1 MPTREASASEYAL
14 EKTPGLGP
22 LARRSGGGT
31 AAVVLAG
38 LAVYTHRRTGAAEV
52 TVGYRS
58 GTNTVEIRVT
68 VAAGHDFRAI
78 VAQVGARLRQRTPGG
93 AGECPTAVQ
102 HDDGWRIGVPEAELP
117 VFTRLFTRL
126 VAEPATPVAR
136 VDLTTDEER
145 ARILRRGGPGR
156 DRDAYATT
164 LTGFE
169 AVARRSPEAVALV
182 CGAESVTY
190 GELDIRANRLARGL
204 IRHGVAPD
212 TVVGVAM
219 ARSVEAIVAV
229 YAVLK
234 AGGAYLPL
242 EPGHPAERLER
253 ILTVARPVLVLSTR
267 DDGFTSDMVPV
278 HYLGEPGD
286 EDGDGTP
293 LRDAERRAPLRPG
306 NIAYLMFTSGSTG
319 VPKGVAVPH
328 AAVVDHLG
336 WMSEHIGLD
345 ESDTVLQKTP
355 VTFDVSIWELFW
367 PLGIGATLAIAPPS
381 AHTDPAELTRV
392 IIAHAVSTLQFVPS
406 TLSNHLNVVSD
417 FPACV
422 RRVLTIGETL
432 TPALAHRFGAAT
444 PARLHNL
451 YGPTE
456 ATGAVTE
463 YPVSVRDS
471 VSIPIG
477 SVASTT
483 RAYVLDSRLRPV
495 PDGLPGELYLAGAQL
510 ARCYQSDPAR
520 TADRFVADPF
530 DRGARLYRTGDIVR
544 WNAATEL
551 LEYQGRADFQVKR
564 HGVRIELGE
573 VEAALSACAT
583 VAQAVAT
590 LRPDGRLL
598 GYVVP
603 VAGATCTAETLR
615 TELSR
620 ALPAAMIPDDIVV
633 LDAFPATAAGK
644 VDRAALPEPVQ
655 PHTPYRAPSTPVE
668 QTVAEVFAQ
677 VLGRERVGV
686 DESFFALGGDSVM
699 SILLVSRAKSRGV
712 YFTPAQVFEQRTVAG
727 LAAIATTGAPDR
739 AVLAELPG
747 GGVGE
752 MPPTPAVLALVE
764 RAESGGVR
772 FDRYAQHMVLDLPVG
787 ITEITL
793 RRVIGAVAEH
803 HDMLRARLYRDAG
816 GEWRLF
822 ADAPESFDPA
832 AVLSRVYISTADDAE
847 EAAILAR
854 ETEAAID
861 RLDPANGTV
870 LHCVWLDRGAGE
882 RGGRLVVVIHH
893 IAVDGVSWRVLIPDF
908 VAAWAQLES
917 GRSPRLPAAG
927 TSMRR
932 WAHSL
937 REQADG
943 AQCLAEVE
951 QWRALLRGPDPL
963 FTDRPLDP
971 RIDVSS
977 TVRRITVELDETTTS
992 AVVTALPPRY
1002 RTDTNTILLTAV
1014 TVAMVAWRGH
1024 SSSAVPIRMEG
1035 HGRHPDLVPGADLS
1049 RTVGWFTAAYP
1060 CRIDLDGIDTV
1071 DAIAGGPALADAVK
1085 TVKEQVLS
1093 VPGAG
1098 IGYGLLRYF
1107 GTDAA
1112 SELPAETT
1120 QLSFTYLGAISA
1132 ANGPWLPA
1140 ALTNTPHPVDSG
1152 FPADAS
1158 IAIDTAVIG
1167 DRLTAGFSF
1176 PDTLIGHERVRAF
1189 ADLFGT
1195 VLRTLGRHAAD
1206 PAAGGWT
1213 PSDFAP
1219 TGLGQSE
1226 IDRWERRYGRLSD
1239 IRALT
1244 PIQEKFAELAP
1255 TDPGAA
1261 EIHTLQVVLTCTG
1274 TPDLARL
1281 RAAAQYVVDRH
1292 SSLRAAFVRDGG
1304 GRWRQ
1309 LVTATAP
1316 IEVREV
1322 DLRERGTEFD
1332 DILAEEQVRPF
1343 DLETPPLIRFLLIR
1357 MEDRRWVLSITN
1369 HRLLLDGWSA
1379 PILMRNLLSA
1389 FALGTDAPSE
1399 VDDGFATFLRWRAGQ
1414 DREPA
1419 AVAWRAALHDLATP
1433 TLVAAPGAVPRD
1445 PVRSHAEHVITLTA
1459 ERSGALSRFAAE
1471 SGVTLNTVLQYVWA
1485 SVLGDLTGNDDI
1497 VFGTVVSGRPAS
1509 IPGIDTMV
1517 GSFINTVPVRV
1528 RRHRDHPIGARV
1540 RAVQAE
1546 QAALLDHHH
1555 LGLAEIEDATGVGV
1569 RGYFDTLLVF
1579 ESYPVD
1585 IAPTPVTVGELVLTD
1600 LWSREITLF
1609 PLTATVWPREQLTV
1623 ALNWHRDLIDDDLL
1637 RRVVTRLEAE
1647 LELLATLPADGAG
1660 ANGV

>member
-1 MPTREASASEYAL
+1 MPTREMSTL
-14 EKTPGLGP
+14 DHPLDQTPGIGP

-31 AAVVLAG
+31 AAVVLAA

-58 GTNTVEIRVT
+58 GTDAVVIRVT
-68 VAAGHDFRAI
+68 VSPRDDFRAI
-78 VAQVGARLRQRTPGG
+78 AAQVGALLRQRATDAAG
-93 AGECPTAVQ
+93 GECPTAV
-102 HDDGWRIGVPEAELP
+102 HDDDGWRIGVPDAELP

-126 VAEPATPVAR
+126 VAAPATPIAR
-136 VDLTTDEER
+136 IDLTTDEER
-145 ARILRRGGPGR
+145 ARILLRGGPFRTR
-156 DRDAYATT
+156 DPYATT

-169 AVARRSPEAVALV
+169 SVARRSPAAIALV

-190 GELDIRANRLARGL
+190 GEFDRRANRLARSL
-204 IRHGVAPD
+204 IRHGVGPD

-219 ARSVEAIVAV
+219 GRSVDAIVAV

-253 ILTVARPVLVLSTR
+253 ILTVAEPVLVLSTR
-267 DDGFTSDMVPV
+267 KDGFTTDAAPV

-286 EDGDGTP
+286 GDDDGTP
-293 LRDAERRAPLRPG
+293 LRDADRRAPLRPG
-306 NIAYLMFTSGSTG
+306 NLAYLMFTSGSTG

-328 AAVVDHLG
+328 AALVDHLR
-336 WMSEHIGLD
+336 WMSEHIGLN
-345 ESDTVLQKTP
+345 EADTVLQKTP

-392 IIAHAVSTLQFVPS
+392 IAAHAVTTLQFVPS
-406 TLSNHLNVVSD
+406 TLSTHLNVASG
-417 FPACV
+417 FPVCV

-432 TPALAHRFGAAT
+432 TPALAQRFGVAT

-456 ATGAVTE
+456 ATGAVTG

-477 SVASTT
+477 SVASNT
-483 RAYVLDSRLRPV
+483 RAYVLDARLRPV
-495 PDGLPGELYLAGAQL
+495 PDGLPGELYLSGAQL
-510 ARCYQSDPAR
+510 ARCYQGDPAR
-520 TADRFVADPF
+520 TAERFVADPF
-530 DRGARLYRTGDIVR
+530 DSGARLYRTGDIVR
-544 WNAATEL
+544 WNAVTEL

-590 LRPDGRLL
+590 LRLDGRLF

-603 VAGATCTAETLR
+603 VAGAVCAVDTLR
-615 TELSR
+615 IELSR
-620 ALPAAMIPDDIVV
+620 TLPAAMIPDDIVV

-644 VDRAALPEPVQ
+644 VDRAALPEPA
-655 PHTPYRAPSTPVE
+655 PRHTPYRAPSTPVE
-668 QTVAEVFAQ
+668 HILAEVFAQ
-677 VLGRERVGV
+677 VLGRDRVGV
-686 DESFFALGGDSVM
+686 DESFFAMGGDSVM

-727 LAAIATTGAPDR
+727 LAEVAGTGAPER
-739 AVLAELPG
+739 HVLAELPG
-747 GGVGE
+747 AGVGE
-752 MPPTPAVLALVE
+752 MPPTPAVLALIE
-764 RAESGGVR
+764 RAESGGAR
-772 FDRYAQHMVLDLPVG
+772 FDRYAQHMVLDLPAG
-787 ITEITL
+787 ITATTL
-793 RRVIGAVAEH
+793 RRVIGAVVEQ

-822 ADAPESFDPA
+822 ADAAESFDPA
-832 AVLSRVYISTADDAE
+832 SVLSRVDVSAARDAE
-847 EAAILAR
+847 ETAILTRAI
-854 ETEAAID
+854 EAATG
-861 RLDPANGTV
+861 RLDPANGAV
-870 LHCVWLDRGAGE
+870 LQCVWLDRAAVE
-882 RGGRLVVVIHH
+882 RGGLLVVVIHH
-893 IAVDGVSWRVLIPDF
+893 IAVDGVSWRILIPDF
-908 VAAWAQLES
+908 VAAWAQVES

-932 WAHSL
+932 WAHAL
-937 REQADG
+937 REKAHDAEFL
-943 AQCLAEVE
+943 AQGD
-951 QWRALLRGPDPL
+951 QWRALLRGRDPL

-971 RIDVSS
+971 RVDVSS
-977 TVRRITVELDETTTS
+977 TVRRVVLEFDEATTS

-1002 RTDTNTILLTAV
+1002 GTDANTILLTAV
-1014 TVAMVAWRGH
+1014 TAATVAWRDGN
-1024 SSSAVPIRMEG
+1024 SSVVPIRMES
-1035 HGRHPDLVPGADLS
+1035 HGRHMDLVPGADLS

-1060 CRIDLDGIDTV
+1060 CRFDLDGIDIGQ
-1071 DAIAGGPALADAVK
+1071 AIGGGPALADAVK
-1085 TVKEQVLS
+1085 TVKEQALS
-1093 VPGAG
+1093 VPGGG
-1098 IGYGLLRYF
+1098 IGYGLLRYS
-1107 GTDAA
+1107 GID
-1112 SELPAETT
+1112 LPAETT

-1140 ALTNTPHPVDSG
+1140 ALTDTPHPIDSG
-1152 FPADAS
+1152 LPADAS
-1158 IAIDTAVIG
+1158 LAIDTAVIG

-1176 PDTLIGHERVRAF
+1176 PETLLEPDRVRAF

-1195 VLRTLGRHAAD
+1195 VLRALARHAAD
-1206 PAAGGWT
+1206 PAAGGST

-1219 TGLGQSE
+1219 AGLRQSE
-1226 IDRWERRYGRLSD
+1226 IDRWECRYGRLWD

-1244 PIQEKFAELAP
+1244 PIQEKFAALAP
-1255 TDPGAA
+1255 SDREAP
-1261 EIHTLQVVLTCTG
+1261 EIHTLQVVLTCEG

-1281 RAAAQYVVDRH
+1281 RAAAQHVVDRH
-1292 SSLRAAFVRDGG
+1292 SALRAAFVRDGG

-1309 LVTATAP
+1309 LVVATAP
-1316 IEVREV
+1316 IGVREV
-1322 DLRERGTEFD
+1322 DLRERGTELD

-1357 MEDRRWVLSITN
+1357 TAERRWVLSVTN

-1389 FALGTDAPSE
+1389 FALGADAPGD
-1399 VDDGFATFLRWRAGQ
+1399 VDDGFATFLRWRAAQ

-1419 AVAWRAALHDLATP
+1419 AAAWRDALHDLAAP
-1433 TLVAAPGAVPRD
+1433 SIVALPGAAPRD
-1445 PVRSHAEHVITLTA
+1445 PVRSHAEHVVTLTA
-1459 ERSGALSRFAAE
+1459 ARTAALSGFAAAC
-1471 SGVTLNTVLQYVWA
+1471 GVTLNTVLQYAWA
-1485 SVLGDLTGNDDI
+1485 SVLGDLTGNDDV

-1509 IPGIDTMV
+1509 IPGIDGMV

-1528 RRHRDHPIGARV
+1528 RRRDDQPIGARL

-1555 LGLAEIEDATGVGV
+1555 LGLAEIEDATGVPV
-1569 RGYFDTLLVF
+1569 REYFDTLLVF

-1585 IAPTPVTVGELVLTD
+1585 IAPTPITVGDLVVTD
-1600 LWSREITLF
+1600 LSSREITLF
-1609 PLTATVWPREQLTV
+1609 PLTATVWPRERLTV
-1623 ALNWHRDLIDDDLL
+1623 ALNWHRDLLDDDLP
-1637 RRVVTRLEAE
+1637 RRVINRLAAE
-1647 LELLATLPADGAG
+1647 LERLATLPADGANG
-1660 ANGV
+1660 AR

>member
-1 MPTREASASEYAL
+1 MFTREVSASEFAP
-14 EKTPGLGP
+14 EQTPGLGP

-52 TVGYRS
+52 AVGYRS
-58 GTNTVEIRVT
+58 GTQAIEIRVT
-68 VAAGHDFRAI
+68 VGARDNFRT
-78 VAQVGARLRQRTPGG
+78 VTVQVGSLLRQREP
-93 AGECPTAVQ
+93 AAAEGECPTAVHQ
-102 HDDGWRIGVPEAELP
+102 EDGWQIGVPEVELP
-117 VFTRLFTRL
+117 VFTRFFTRL
-126 VAEPATPVAR
+126 VAEPAEPVGGF
-136 VDLTTDEER
+136 DLTTGEER
-145 ARILRRGGPGR
+145 ARILHRGGPRRER
-156 DRDAYATT
+156 DPHATT

-169 AVARRSPEAVALV
+169 FFARRSPEAIALV
-182 CGAESVTY
+182 HGAELVTY
-190 GELDIRANRLARGL
+190 GELDTRANRLARSL
-204 IRHGVAPD
+204 IRRGVAPD

-253 ILTVARPVLVLSTR
+253 ILTVARPLLVLSTR
-267 DDGFTSDMVPV
+267 ADGFASATAPV
-278 HYLGEPGD
+278 AYLDEAGD
-286 EDGDGTP
+286 EKDDGTP
-293 LRDAERRAPLRPG
+293 VRDAERRAPLRPG
-306 NIAYLMFTSGSTG
+306 HLAYLMFTSGSTG

-328 AAVVDHLG
+328 AAVVAHLG
-336 WMSEHIGLD
+336 WMTEHLGLD
-345 ESDTVLQKTP
+345 ETDTVLQKTP
-355 VTFDVSIWELFW
+355 VTFDVSLWELFW
-367 PLGIGATLAIAPPS
+367 PMSIGAKLAIAPPS

-392 IIAHAVSTLQFVPS
+392 IAAHAVTTLQFVPS
-406 TLSNHLNVVSD
+406 TLSSHLNVVSG

-444 PARLHNL
+444 PALLHNL

-456 ATGAVTE
+456 ATGAVTG

-471 VSIPIG
+471 AAIPIG
-477 SVASTT
+477 SVASDT

-495 PDGLPGELYLAGAQL
+495 PDGMPGELYLAGAQL
-510 ARCYQSDPAR
+510 ARCYQGDPAR

-530 DRGARLYRTGDIVR
+530 APGARLYRTGDIVR

-573 VEAALSACAT
+573 VEAALSACVT
-583 VAQAVAT
+583 VAQAVAM
-590 LRPDGRLL
+590 LRSDGRLL

-603 VAGATCTAETLR
+603 VAGAVCVPDTLR
-615 TELSR
+615 TDLSST
-620 ALPAAMIPDDIVV
+620 LPAAMIPDDIVV

-644 VDRAALPEPVQ
+644 VDRAALPEPA
-655 PHTPYRAPSTPVE
+655 PRHTPHRPPSTPVE

-677 VLGRERVGV
+677 VLGRERVSV
-686 DESFFALGGDSVM
+686 DESFFAMGGDSVM

-727 LAAIATTGAPDR
+727 LASIAATGASER
-739 AVLAELPG
+739 RVLAELPG
-747 GGVGE
+747 AGVGE
-752 MPPTPAVLALVE
+752 MPPNPAVLSLIE
-764 RAESGGVR
+764 RAESGGVP
-772 FDRYAQHMVLDLPVG
+772 FDRYAQHMVLDLPAG
-787 ITEITL
+787 ITAITL
-793 RRVIGAVAEH
+793 RRVLGAVVEQ

-832 AVLSRVYISTADDAE
+832 SVLSRVDISAADDAE
-847 EAAILAR
+847 VAATLAR
-854 ETEAAID
+854 ETEAAIG
-861 RLDPANGTV
+861 RLDAANGAV

-882 RGGRLVVVIHH
+882 RGGLLVVVIHH
-893 IAVDGVSWRVLIPDF
+893 IAVDGVSWRILIPDF
-908 VAAWAQLES
+908 VAAWAQVES
-917 GRSPRLPAAG
+917 GRSPRLPAGG
-927 TSMRR
+927 TSVRR
-932 WAHSL
+932 WAHAL
-937 REQADG
+937 REKVDNA
-943 AQCLAEVE
+943 AHLAEADR
-951 QWRALLRGPDPL
+951 WRALLRGPDPL

-977 TVRRITVELDETTTS
+977 TLRRIVLEFDEATTS

-1002 RTDTNTILLTAV
+1002 GTDTNTILLTAV
-1014 TVAMVAWRGH
+1014 TVAMVAWRGDH
-1024 SSSAVPIRMEG
+1024 GSVVPLRMES
-1035 HGRHPDLVPGADLS
+1035 HGRHTDLVPGADLS

-1060 CRIDLDGIDTV
+1060 CRFDLDGIDTA
-1071 DAIAGGPALADAVK
+1071 DAIEGGPALADAVK

-1093 VPGAG
+1093 VPGG
-1098 IGYGLLRYF
+1098 GVGYGLLRYF
-1107 GTDAA
+1107 GAGAD
-1112 SELPAETT
+1112 LPAETT

-1140 ALTNTPHPVDSG
+1140 TLTNTPNPVDSG
-1152 FPADAS
+1152 LPADAS
-1158 IAIDTAVIG
+1158 LAIDTAVIG

-1176 PDTLIGHERVRAF
+1176 PGSLIGPDRVRAF

-1195 VLRTLGRHAAD
+1195 VLGALARHATD

-1219 TGLGQSE
+1219 AGLRQSE

-1244 PIQEKFAELAP
+1244 PIQEKFAALAP
-1255 TDPGAA
+1255 SAPGAP
-1261 EIHTLQVVLTCTG
+1261 EIHTLQVVLTCIG
-1274 TPDLARL
+1274 IPDIARL
-1281 RAAAQYVVDRH
+1281 HAAAQHVVDRH

-1304 GRWRQ
+1304 GQWRQ
-1309 LVTATAP
+1309 LVIATAP

-1322 DLRERGTEFD
+1322 DLRERGTDLD
-1332 DILAEEQVRPF
+1332 DLLAEEQVRPF

-1357 MEDRRWVLSITN
+1357 TGERRWVLSVTN

-1389 FALGTDAPSE
+1389 FAFGAVTPGE
-1399 VDDGFATFLRWRAGQ
+1399 PDDGFATFLRWRAAQ

-1419 AVAWRAALHDLATP
+1419 AAAWRNALHDLAAP
-1433 TLVAAPGAVPRD
+1433 TLVAAPGAAPRD
-1445 PVRSHAEHVITLTA
+1445 PARSHAEHIVTLTVA
-1459 ERSGALSRFAAE
+1459 RTAALSRFAAAC
-1471 SGVTLNTVLQYVWA
+1471 GVTLNTVLQYAWA
-1485 SVLGDLTGNDDI
+1485 SVLGDLTGNDDV

-1509 IPGIDTMV
+1509 IPGVDAMV

-1528 RRHRDHPIGARV
+1528 RRRRDEPIGARL
-1540 RAVQAE
+1540 RTVQAE
-1546 QAALLDHHH
+1546 QATLLDHHH
-1555 LGLAEIEDATGVGV
+1555 LGLAEIEDAAGVPV
-1569 RGYFDTLLVF
+1569 RGWFDTLLVF

-1585 IAPTPVTVGELVLTD
+1585 IAPTPITVGDLVLTD
-1600 LWSREITLF
+1600 LRSREITLF

-1623 ALNWHRDLIDDDLL
+1623 ALNWHRDLLADDLS
-1637 RRVVTRLEAE
+1637 RRAITRLEAE
-1647 LELLATLPADGAG
+1647 LERLATLPADGA
-1660 ANGV
+1660 NGVK

>member
-1 MPTREASASEYAL
+1 MPTREMSALDYPL
-14 EKTPGLGP
+14 EQTPGLGP

-31 AAVVLAG
+31 AAVVLAA

-58 GTNTVEIRVT
+58 GTTAVEIRVT
-68 VAAGHDFRAI
+68 VMARHDFRAI
-78 VAQVGARLRQRTPGG
+78 TAQVGALLRQRMSG
-93 AGECPTAVQ
+93 AAERECPTAV
-102 HDDGWRIGVPEAELP
+102 HDDDGWRIGVPDAELP
-117 VFTRLFTRL
+117 VFTRLFARL
-126 VAEPATPVAR
+126 VAAPATPIAH

-145 ARILRRGGPGR
+145 ARIMRRGGPARVG
-156 DRDAYATT
+156 DPHATT

-169 AVARRSPEAVALV
+169 SVARRSPDAIALV

-190 GELDIRANRLARGL
+190 GELDARSNRLARSL
-204 IRHGVAPD
+204 IRQGVAPD

-234 AGGAYLPL
+234 AGGVYLPL
-242 EPGHPAERLER
+242 EPGHPAERLDR

-267 DDGFTSDMVPV
+267 NDGFIIDAAPV
-278 HYLGEPGD
+278 HYLGEPD
-286 EDGDGTP
+286 DAADDGTP
-293 LRDAERRAPLRPG
+293 LRDTERHAPLRPG
-306 NIAYLMFTSGSTG
+306 NLAYLMFTSGSTG

-328 AAVVDHLG
+328 SAVVDHLR

-345 ESDTVLQKTP
+345 ETDTVLQKTP

-392 IIAHAVSTLQFVPS
+392 IAAHTVTTLQFVPS
-406 TLSNHLNVVSD
+406 TLSNHLNVVSG

-432 TPALAHRFGAAT
+432 TPALAQRFGAAT

-456 ATGAVTE
+456 ATGAVTG

-471 VSIPIG
+471 VSISIG
-477 SVASTT
+477 SVASNT
-483 RAYVLDSRLRPV
+483 RAYVLDARLRLV
-495 PDGLPGELYLAGAQL
+495 PDGLPGELYLAGTQL
-510 ARCYQSDPAR
+510 ARCYHGDPAR

-530 DRGARLYRTGDIVR
+530 APGARLYRTGDIVR

-590 LRPDGRLL
+590 LRSDGRLL

-603 VAGATCTAETLR
+603 VAGAVCAADTLR

-620 ALPAAMIPDDIVV
+620 TLPAAMIPDDIVV

-644 VDRAALPEPVQ
+644 VDRAALPEPA
-655 PHTPYRAPSTPVE
+655 PWHTPYRAPSTPVE
-668 QTVAEVFAQ
+668 RTVTEVFAQ

-686 DESFFALGGDSVM
+686 DESFFAMGGDSVM

-727 LAAIATTGAPDR
+727 LAAVATTGAPER
-739 AVLAELPG
+739 RVLAELPG

-752 MPPTPAVLALVE
+752 IPPTPAVLALIE
-764 RAESGGVR
+764 RAESGGVS
-772 FDRYAQHMVLDLPVG
+772 FDRYAQHMVLDLPAG
-787 ITEITL
+787 ITATTL
-793 RRVIGAVAEH
+793 RRVLRAVVDQ

-822 ADAPESFDPA
+822 ADAPESFEPA
-832 AVLSRVYISTADDAE
+832 TVLSRVDISDADDAE
-847 EAAILAR
+847 VAATFTR
-854 ETEAAID
+854 ETETAID
-861 RLDPANGTV
+861 RLDPANGAV

-882 RGGRLVVVIHH
+882 HGGLLVVVIHH
-893 IAVDGVSWRVLIPDF
+893 IAVDGVSWRILIPDF
-908 VAAWAQLES
+908 VAAWAQVES
-917 GRSPRLPAAG
+917 GRSPRLPARG
-927 TSMRR
+927 TSVRR
-932 WAHSL
+932 WAHAL
-937 REQADG
+937 REKADD
-943 AQCLAEVE
+943 AQHLAEVD

-977 TVRRITVELDETTTS
+977 TMRRIVLEFDEATTS

-1002 RTDTNTILLTAV
+1002 GTDTNTILLTAV
-1014 TVAMVAWRGH
+1014 TVAMVAWRGDH
-1024 SSSAVPIRMEG
+1024 CPVVPIRMES
-1035 HGRHPDLVPGADLS
+1035 HGRHTDFVPGADLS

-1060 CRIDLDGIDTV
+1060 CRFDLEGIDTA
-1071 DAIAGGPALADAVK
+1071 DAIEGGSALADAVK
-1085 TVKEQVLS
+1085 TVKEQMLS
-1093 VPGAG
+1093 VPGGG
-1098 IGYGLLRYF
+1098 IGYGPLRYF
-1107 GTDAA
+1107 GTGAD
-1112 SELPAETT
+1112 LPAETT
-1120 QLSFTYLGAISA
+1120 QLSFTYLGAVSA

-1140 ALTNTPHPVDSG
+1140 ALTNAPHPVDSG
-1152 FPADAS
+1152 LPADAS
-1158 IAIDTAVIG
+1158 LAIDTAVLG

-1176 PDTLIGHERVRAF
+1176 PDSLIGPDRVRAF

-1195 VLRTLGRHAAD
+1195 VMRTLARHAAD

-1219 TGLGQSE
+1219 AGLRQSE

-1244 PIQEKFAELAP
+1244 PIQEKFAALAP
-1255 TDPGAA
+1255 SDPAA
-1261 EIHTLQVVLTCTG
+1261 PEIHTLQVVLTCTG
-1274 TPDLARL
+1274 IPDLARL
-1281 RAAAQYVVDRH
+1281 RAAAQHVVDRH

-1309 LVTATAP
+1309 LVTAAAP

-1322 DLRERGTEFD
+1322 DLREHGTDPD

-1357 MEDRRWVLSITN
+1357 TAERRWVLSVTN

-1389 FALGTDAPSE
+1389 FALGADAPDD
-1399 VDDGFATFLRWRAGQ
+1399 VDDGFATFLRWRAAQ

-1419 AVAWRAALHDLATP
+1419 AAAWRAALDDLAAP
-1433 TLVAAPGAVPRD
+1433 TLVAAPGAAPRD
-1445 PVRSHAEHVITLTA
+1445 PARSHAEHVVALTA
-1459 ERSGALSRFAAE
+1459 ERTAALSRFAAAC
-1471 SGVTLNTVLQYVWA
+1471 GVTLNTVLQYAWA
-1485 SVLGDLTGNDDI
+1485 SVLGDLTGNDDV

-1509 IPGIDTMV
+1509 IPGIDAMV

-1528 RRHRDHPIGARV
+1528 RRRHDQPIGARL

-1555 LGLAEIEDATGVGV
+1555 LGLAEIEDAAGVPV
-1569 RGYFDTLLVF
+1569 RGWFDTLLVF

-1585 IAPTPVTVGELVLTD
+1585 IAPTPITVGDLVLTD
-1600 LWSREITLF
+1600 LRSREITLF

-1623 ALNWHRDLIDDDLL
+1623 ALNWHRDLLADDMP
-1637 RRVVTRLEAE
+1637 RRVITRLEAE
-1647 LELLATLPADGAG
+1647 LERLATLPADGA
-1660 ANGV
+1660 NGVK